1 MAKIAPYTGLDFA
14 QVKTNLLNHL
24 RNQEQFKGY
33 DFSGSNLNVLVDIM
47 AYNAYNN
54 MQYYNMTLGETFLDS
69 AQLKNSIVSHA
80 KELNYLPR
88 SRRSAGALCKLRIT
102 SSSNAGSFTIPRGT
116 PFLGRCGNASYTFI
130 TNKTYIAAKVAPN
143 IFEVDDVAIFEGRT
157 INEVLDVNNTTLSNS
172 FIDTRSIRLFVN
184 GQEFRFTSGV
194 FGVTENDKVYYLQPE
209 LNDKYSIQFG
219 QTVFGYQ
226 PTASD
231 VLEVQYRISSGTQAN
246 GIKAFNTSS
255 LPGASSVTITPTSSS
270 VGGAEAESV
279 ESVKS
284 FAPKAFQVQN
294 RAVTAKDY
302 EVLLK
307 TQFPEIE
314 NISVFGG
321 DEVSPPQFGRVIIAV
336 DVQGRDGAAATE
348 LALYKDYIQTK
359 SPLTI
364 EPVFQDAQFMY
375 GKTTIDVAYNRNNI
389 MTSLAGLK
397 TMISAQLEAYNTINL
412 NRFGVTMSLSDL
424 AYDLSTV
431 NPAIESIS
439 IACEPTIDY
448 QPAVNKIESPT
459 FAFNQQLIKPY
470 PYNDT
475 QGSIDY
481 KPCLTSSKFTIN
493 NTTVSLQDNGRG
505 VVQAIV
511 ANDSLRSIAKTD
523 LGTINYDTGVI
534 ILKDL
539 LISGFEG
546 DAIKISVKTKNRDFT
561 APKDRIFK
569 LRTVDTT
576 INTRPV

>member
-14 QVKTNLLNHL
+14 QVKRNLLDHL

-69 AQLKNSIVSHA
+69 AQLKNSIISHA

-88 SRRSAGALCKLRIT
+88 SRRSSGALVKLRII
-102 SSSNAGSFTIPRGT
+102 SSSGAGSFNIPRGT

-130 TNKTYIAAKVAPN
+130 TNKSYVAPRIAPN
-143 IFEVDDVAIFEGRT
+143 VYEIDDVAIFEGRI
-157 INEVLDVNNTTLSNS
+157 INELLDLNNTTLSNS

-184 GQEFRFTSGV
+184 GEEFRFTSGV

-219 QTVFGYQ
+219 QTLFGYQ

-231 VLEVQYRISSGTQAN
+231 VIQVQYRVSSGTQAN

-270 VGGAEAESV
+270 VGGAEAESI
-279 ESVKS
+279 ESVKA

-294 RAVTAKDY
+294 RAVTASDY

-314 NISVFGG
+314 SISVFGG
-321 DEVSPPQFGRVIIAV
+321 DETYPPQFGRVIIAV
-336 DVQGRDGAAATE
+336 DVQGRDGAAKTE
-348 LALYKDYIQTK
+348 LQLYKDYIKTK

-364 EPVFQDAQFMY
+364 EPIFQEAKFMF
-375 GKTTIDVAYNRNNI
+375 GKTTIDVAYSRNDI
-389 MTSLAGLK
+389 MVSDAGLK
-397 TMISAQLEAYNTINL
+397 TKIMAQLEAYNTINL
-412 NRFGVTMSLSDL
+412 NKFNGTVSLAEL
-424 AYDLSTV
+424 GHALSTV
-431 NPAIESIS
+431 DPSILS
-439 IACEPTIDY
+439 VSANVEPTIDY
-448 QPAVNKIESPT
+448 QPALNKIESPT
-459 FAFNQQLIKPY
+459 FAFSEELIKPY
-470 PYNDT
+470 PYVDA
-475 QGSIDY
+475 QGPDDF
-481 KPCLTSSKFTIN
+481 KPALSSTKFTIDDK
-493 NTTVSLQDNGRG
+493 VVQLQDDGKG
-505 VVQAIV
+505 TVQAII
-511 ANDSLRSIAKTD
+511 ANDSQRAIFKNSI
-523 LGTINYDTGVI
+523 GTINYLTGEVVLRDLI
-534 ILKDL
+534 IR
-539 LISGFEG
+539 SYEG
-546 DAIKISVKTKNRDFT
+546 NAIQVSVKTKNRDFT
-561 APKDRIFK
+561 SPKDRIFK
-569 LRTVDTT
+569 IRTTDTV